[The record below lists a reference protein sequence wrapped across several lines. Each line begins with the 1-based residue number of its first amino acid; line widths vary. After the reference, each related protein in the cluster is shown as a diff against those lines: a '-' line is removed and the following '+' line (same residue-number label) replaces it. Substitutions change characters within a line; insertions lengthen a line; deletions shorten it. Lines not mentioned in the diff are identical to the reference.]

1 MENQS
6 KSVFSTEE
14 DCNLISLS
22 WAERFPFDSN
32 YDIIIKSSHDK
43 FAHFLEVYPSQILI
57 QAGSSIFLLKQR
69 SQRHYIS
76 HPCRNDSGKD
86 SDA

>member
-22 WAERFPFDSN
+22 WAERFPFYSN
-32 YDIIIKSSHDK
+32 YDIITKSSHDK
-43 FAHFLEVYPSQILI
+43 FAHFLEVYPSRILI